1 MGVRVKWIWIAA
13 LLAVGPASAEEE
25 PAEEP
30 AEEPSP
36 PLSLEELL
44 RPPPTP
50 TEEIDLWIGVDV
62 PVVFHPKFMLGGRFD
77 FGVGRRSDRSFV
89 AGSLKVGYS
98 HPAWITVDALAVL
111 GGTTPSRSSQPF
123 YAVVVGGGVT
133 FDSPEYA
140 LRPTSVDDEWT
151 KKSASPTFV
160 VGGSFG
166 YFVGGMQ
173 RQRQFRVSL
182 EPRFRGMVTLYE
194 EGSAFM
200 PGAELSLCLGAD
212 LL

>member
-62 PVVFHPKFMLGGRFD
+62 PVVFHP
-77 FGVGRRSDRSFV
+77 
-89 AGSLKVGYS
+89 
-98 HPAWITVDALAVL
+98 
-111 GGTTPSRSSQPF
+111 
-123 YAVVVGGGVT
+123 
-133 FDSPEYA
+133 
-140 LRPTSVDDEWT
+140 
-151 KKSASPTFV
+151 
-160 VGGSFG
+160 
-166 YFVGGMQ
+166 
-173 RQRQFRVSL
+173 
-182 EPRFRGMVTLYE
+182 
-194 EGSAFM
+194 
-200 PGAELSLCLGAD
+200 
-212 LL
+212 

>member
-1 MGVRVKWIWIAA
+1 MGVWTRWVWIAV
-13 LLAVGPASAEEE
+13 LGFVGPAMAEEE
-25 PAEEP
+25 PT
-30 AEEPSP
+30 EEPSP
-36 PLSLEELL
+36 PVSLEELL
-44 RPPPTP
+44 APPPVP
-50 TEEIDLWIGVDV
+50 TEENDVWIGLDV

-77 FGVGRRSDRSFV
+77 IGVGRRADRSLV
-89 AGSLKVGYS
+89 AANLKVGYS
-98 HPAWITVDALAVL
+98 HPAWITVDALFVL

-133 FDSPEYA
+133 FDSPDYA

-151 KKSASPTFV
+151 KRPASPTFI

-166 YFVGGMQ
+166 YFVGGMA
-173 RQRQFRVSL
+173 RTRQFRVAL
-182 EPRFRGMVTLYE
+182 EPRFRGVSTLYE

-200 PGAELSLCLGAD
+200 PGVELSLCLGAD